1 MPIDIRTLPTREIFS
16 VFVGVL
22 DELRSRKIIRSTN
35 NPLADL
41 AEVLCEKALS
51 LQRAPKS
58 TKGYDATDDAHRR
71 YEVKARRLTAH
82 NASRQL
88 SALRALDEQH
98 FTFLAGVLF
107 REDFSVMHGCLVP
120 YKQVLKHATYR
131 EHTNAWIFHLQDSVW
146 ELPGVIDIT
155 KKLQKAERAL

>member
-1 MPIDIRTLPTREIFS
+1 MSIEISTLSTRELFS

-22 DELRSRKIIRSTN
+22 DELRTREIIRSTN

-41 AEVLCEKALS
+41 AEVLCERALS
-51 LQRAPKS
+51 LKRAPKS
-58 TKGYDATDDAHRR
+58 TKGYDATDDSHLR

-82 NASRQL
+82 NSSRQL

-107 REDFSVMHGCLVP
+107 REDFSVFRGCLVP
-120 YKQVLKHATYR
+120 YALVLKHATYR
-131 EHTNAWIFHLQDSVW
+131 EHTNAWIFQLQDIVW
-146 ELPGVIDIT
+146 EWPGVIDIT
-155 KKLQKAERAL
+155 KKLQEAERVL